1 MLAASTNNHLLGLC
15 KSLFL
20 RLVNYLFSN
29 LVLGDSRV
37 CGDLILDS
45 ILLDVVRLVRCR
57 SQELFHVNFL
67 SELRG
72 FGCFAGY

>member
-29 LVLGDSRV
+29 IVLGDSRV
-37 CGDLILDS
+37 GGDLILDP
-45 ILLDVVRLVRCR
+45 ILLDVVRLVCCR

-72 FGCFAGY
+72 VRCFAGH